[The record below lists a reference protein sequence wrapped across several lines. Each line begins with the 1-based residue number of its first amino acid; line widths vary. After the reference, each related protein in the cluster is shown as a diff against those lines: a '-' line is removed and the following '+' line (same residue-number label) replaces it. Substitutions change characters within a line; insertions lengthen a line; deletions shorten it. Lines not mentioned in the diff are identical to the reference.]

1 MADTW
6 NVFKC
11 LACNNCHGRKTSGH
25 SCPHCGQRIGEST
38 PVVDKAANPGELRMK
53 VILANTPPELRD
65 SLAKQLKKAESLV
78 QSALSFNPKKGVQ
91 ILRESLDSDGILSLS
106 EVQKNFTKKGFE
118 KSVIAF
124 LEMAE
129 AEGLILRLDEGL
141 WQFLE

>member
-118 KSVIAF
+118 KSVMAF

>member
-78 QSALSFNPKKGVQ
+78 QSSLSFNPKKGVQ
-91 ILRESLDSDGILSLS
+91 ILRESLDSDGVLSLS

-118 KSVIAF
+118 KSVVEF

>member
-6 NVFKC
+6 NVFRC

-78 QSALSFNPKKGVQ
+78 QSTLSFNPKKGVQ

-118 KSVIAF
+118 KSVTAF

>member
-38 PVVDKAANPGELRMK
+38 PVVDKAAKPGELRMK

>member
-6 NVFKC
+6 NVFRC

-118 KSVIAF
+118 KSVITF

>member
-78 QSALSFNPKKGVQ
+78 QSGLSFNPKKGVQ
-91 ILRESLDSDGILSLS
+91 ILRESLDSEGILSLS

-118 KSVIAF
+118 KSLIAF

>member
-25 SCPHCGQRIGEST
+25 SCPHCGQKIGEST
-38 PVVDKAANPGELRMK
+38 PVIDKAANPGELRMK
-53 VILANTPPELRD
+53 VILANTPPELRA
-65 SLAKQLKKAESLV
+65 SLAKQLSKAETLV
-78 QSALSFNPKKGVQ
+78 QSAASFNPKKGIQ
-91 ILRESLDSDGILSLS
+91 ILRDSLDSNNILSLS
-106 EVQKNFTKKGFE
+106 KVQKNFKKKGFE
-118 KSVIAF
+118 KSVNAF

-129 AEGLILRLDEGL
+129 VEGLILRLDEGL

>member
-25 SCPHCGQRIGEST
+25 SCPHCGQKIGEST
-38 PVVDKAANPGELRMK
+38 PVVDKAANPSELRMK

-65 SLAKQLKKAESLV
+65 ALGKQLAKAESLAH
-78 QSALSFNPKKGVQ
+78 SASSFNPKKGVQ
-91 ILRESLDSDGILSLS
+91 ILRESIDSNSIISLS
-106 EVQKNFTKKGFE
+106 AIRSNFKKKGFE
-118 KSVIAF
+118 NSVISF
-124 LEMAE
+124 LDMAE
-129 AEGLILRLDEGL
+129 SEGLILRLDEGL

>member
-91 ILRESLDSDGILSLS
+91 ILRESLDSEGILSHS
-106 EVQKNFTKKGFE
+106 EVQKK
-118 KSVIAF
+118 
-124 LEMAE
+124 
-129 AEGLILRLDEGL
+129 
-141 WQFLE
+141 

>member
-78 QSALSFNPKKGVQ
+78 LSALSFNPKKGVQ
-91 ILRESLDSDGILSLS
+91 ILGESLDSDGILSLS

>member
-38 PVVDKAANPGELRMK
+38 PVVDKAANPSELRMK

-91 ILRESLDSDGILSLS
+91 ILRESLDSDGILSLL

>member
-11 LACNNCHGRKTSGH
+11 LACNNCHGRKSTGH
-25 SCPHCGQRIGEST
+25 SCPHCGQRIAEST
-38 PVVDKAANPGELRMK
+38 PVVEKAANPSELRRK

-65 SLAKQLKKAESLV
+65 ALSKQLNKAESSA
-78 QSALSFNPKKGVQ
+78 QSTTAFSPKKGLQ
-91 ILRESLDSDGILSLS
+91 ILRDSLDEESKISLITVKKS
-106 EVQKNFTKKGFE
+106 FKQKGFE
-118 KSVIAF
+118 KSVISF

>member
-91 ILRESLDSDGILSLS
+91 ILRESLDSEGILSLS

-118 KSVIAF
+118 KSLIAF

>member
-78 QSALSFNPKKGVQ
+78 QSTLSFNPKNGVQ

-106 EVQKNFTKKGFE
+106 KVQKNFKKKGFE
-118 KSVIAF
+118 KSVIPF

>member
-6 NVFKC
+6 NVFRC

-106 EVQKNFTKKGFE
+106 EIQKNFTKKGFE

>member
-1 MADTW
+1 MCIRDR
-6 NVFKC
+6 FKC

>member
-65 SLAKQLKKAESLV
+65 SLAKQLKKAEILV

-91 ILRESLDSDGILSLS
+91 ILRESLDSEGILSLS

-118 KSVIAF
+118 KSLIAF

>member
-91 ILRESLDSDGILSLS
+91 ILRESLDSEGILSLS
-106 EVQKNFTKKGFE
+106 EVQKNFTKQGVE
-118 KSVIAF
+118 KSLIAF

>member
-38 PVVDKAANPGELRMK
+38 PVVDKAANPSDLRMK

-65 SLAKQLKKAESLV
+65 ALGKQLKKAESLV

-91 ILRESLDSDGILSLS
+91 ILRESIDSNSVVSLS
-106 EVQKNFTKKGFE
+106 AIRSNFQKKGFE
-118 KSVIAF
+118 KSVISF
-124 LEMAE
+124 LDMAE
-129 AEGLILRLDEGL
+129 SEGLILRLDEGL

>member
-11 LACNNCHGRKTSGH
+11 LACNNCHGRKATGH

-38 PVVDKAANPGELRMK
+38 PVVEKAGNPSELRRK
-53 VILANTPPELRD
+53 VILANTPPELR
-65 SLAKQLKKAESLV
+65 SALSKQLNKAESIA
-78 QSALSFNPKKGVQ
+78 QSTTAFNPKKGLQ
-91 ILRESLDSDGILSLS
+91 ILRESLDHESKISLIT
-106 EVQKNFTKKGFE
+106 VKKTFKQKGFE
-118 KSVIAF
+118 KSVISF

>member
-6 NVFKC
+6 NVFRC
-11 LACNNCHGRKTSGH
+11 LACSNCHGRKTTGH

-38 PVVDKAANPGELRMK
+38 PVVDKAANPVELRMK

-65 SLAKQLKKAESLV
+65 SLAKKLKKAESLD
-78 QSALSFNPKKGVQ
+78 QSALSFNPKNGVQ
-91 ILRESLDSDGILSLS
+91 ILRESLDSDGVLSLS

-118 KSVIAF
+118 KSVIEF

>member
-25 SCPHCGQRIGEST
+25 SCPHCGQRIGESP
-38 PVVDKAANPGELRMK
+38 PVVAKAANPGELRMK

-91 ILRESLDSDGILSLS
+91 ILRESLDSEGILSLS
-106 EVQKNFTKKGFE
+106 EVQKNFTKQGVE
-118 KSVIAF
+118 KSLIAF

>member
-11 LACNNCHGRKTSGH
+11 LACNNCHGRKTIGH

-38 PVVDKAANPGELRMK
+38 PVVDKAANPVELRMK

-65 SLAKQLKKAESLV
+65 SLAKQLNKAESLV
-78 QSALSFNPKKGVQ
+78 QSKSSFNPKKGVQ
-91 ILRESLDSDGILSLS
+91 ILRESRDSDNRLSFL
-106 EVQKNFTKKGFE
+106 EVEKNFKKKGFE
-118 KSVIAF
+118 NSVISF
-124 LEMAE
+124 LDMAE

>member
-6 NVFKC
+6 NVFRC

-118 KSVIAF
+118 KSVTAF

>member
-65 SLAKQLKKAESLV
+65 SLAKQLKKAESLI

>member
-118 KSVIAF
+118 KSVTAF

>member
-38 PVVDKAANPGELRMK
+38 PVVDKAANPSDLRMK

-65 SLAKQLKKAESLV
+65 ALGKQLTKAENLAKSP
-78 QSALSFNPKKGVQ
+78 SSFNPKKGVQ
-91 ILRESLDSDGILSLS
+91 ILRESIDSNSIVSLS
-106 EVQKNFTKKGFE
+106 NIRRNFKKKGFE
-118 KSVIAF
+118 KSVISF
-124 LEMAE
+124 LDMAE
-129 AEGLILRLDEGL
+129 SEGLILRLDEGL

>member
-6 NVFKC
+6 NVFRC

>member
-65 SLAKQLKKAESLV
+65 TLAKQLKKAESLV

-91 ILRESLDSDGILSLS
+91 ILRESLDSEGILSLS

-118 KSVIAF
+118 KSLIAF

>member
-118 KSVIAF
+118 KSLIAF

>member
-6 NVFKC
+6 NVFKW
-11 LACNNCHGRKTSGH
+11 LPCNNCHGRKTSGH

>member
-6 NVFKC
+6 NVFRC

-65 SLAKQLKKAESLV
+65 SLAKQLNKAESLV

>member
-91 ILRESLDSDGILSLS
+91 ILRESLDSDGILSLL

>member
-106 EVQKNFTKKGFE
+106 ELQKNFTKKGFE
-118 KSVIAF
+118 KSLIAF